1 MEVPTSDSTSIR
13 VALEGCGHGCL
24 HDIYASVE
32 KAAEMKGWDG
42 VDLVII
48 GGDFQAVRNA
58 NDMACMSVP
67 KKYKELGDFHEYYSG
82 QRTAPYLTIFIGGNH
97 EAGNHLFELYYGGW
111 VAPNIYYLGAANVLR
126 CGPLRIAGM
135 SGIWKG
141 YDYRKPHFERL
152 PYNRDDI
159 QSIYHVREL
168 DVRKLLQ
175 IRTQVDLGLSH
186 DWPKQV
192 ERCGDYETLFRQ
204 KRGFRE
210 DSMNGKLGN
219 IAAKHVL
226 DRLRPAYW
234 FSAHL
239 HVRFA
244 ALIQHGGYV
253 VPEHPAARRQ
263 AATASND
270 INQPPKAPHHFGL
283 DGAVITSLVF
293 GDDEPSG
300 ENQPS
305 AGTTVPS
312 LPSNVS
318 APPSQ
323 DASKV
328 GSTEDIQS
336 RPEAEHIT
344 HDPLRTEGS
353 ADQPMGDVQSRLA
366 AWNNFHVVAAQT
378 EAAENSRF
386 LLEQAENQG
395 LPSLNVRHNLT
406 WRKIETD
413 EDGSSRKITGIE
425 RDGILDRQGVKKQK
439 IQHVPEIA
447 KNSDEIDLDLD
458 SDTDEDN
465 SSKALPGMEVP
476 TNDGSDSITPATNV
490 LESSTGN
497 IQTAVRTSGSEVSE
511 DLRNQLPA
519 SFARPQPDPYPLNG
533 PLPDAIS
540 NTLTRFLALDKCL
553 PNRDFLQLVEFN
565 AISDQGETQI
575 ERPYHLHYDK
585 EWLAITR
592 AFANDLHLGDPGAK
606 PPADKG
612 DVVYKPQILE
622 HEKWIE
628 DNVVKPGKMLIP
640 ENFCQTAPVYD
651 PAVPITTEDMPME
664 YTNPQTTQFCELVGI
679 ENKFHMSDEEREAR
693 MAQGPRPAETR
704 GGNMGRPPR
713 RGGFGF
719 GRNRGGRGRGNRR

>member
-1 MEVPTSDSTSIR
+1 MEVPTSNSASIR

-24 HDIYASVE
+24 HDIYASIE
-32 KAAEMKGWDG
+32 KAAELKGWDG
-42 VDLVII
+42 VDLVVI

-58 NDMACMSVP
+58 NDLACMSVP
-67 KKYKELGDFHEYYSG
+67 KKYRELGDFHEYYSG

-126 CGPLRIAGM
+126 CGPIRIAGM

-175 IRTQVDLGLSH
+175 IRTQIDLGLSH
-186 DWPKQV
+186 DWPKHV

-210 DSMNGKLGN
+210 DSISGKLGN
-219 IAAKHVL
+219 MAAKHVL

-244 ALIQHGGYV
+244 ALIQHGEYV
-253 VPEHPAARRQ
+253 IPEHPAARRQ
-263 AATASND
+263 AAAASND
-270 INQPPKAPHHFGL
+270 VNKPPKEPHPFGL
-283 DGAVITSLVF
+283 DGAVLASLATL
-293 GDDEPSG
+293 GDDELLK
-300 ENQPS
+300 EDMPS
-305 AGTTVPS
+305 AGTAVPG

-318 APPSQ
+318 ALPSQ
-323 DASKV
+323 DASKI
-328 GSTEDIQS
+328 GSTEKPQS
-336 RPEAEHIT
+336 QPEAEHT
-344 HDPLRTEGS
+344 SQPRTESPVGK
-353 ADQPMGDVQSRLA
+353 PMENVRSRLA

-386 LLEQAENQG
+386 LLEQAKAQE
-395 LPSLNVRHNLT
+395 LPTPEVTHNLT

-413 EDGSSRKITGIE
+413 EDGSSRKVTGIE
-425 RDGILDRQGVKKQK
+425 RDGILDHPGIKKQK
-439 IQHVPEIA
+439 TQHVPEIV

-458 SDTDEDN
+458 SDTDEDTSN
-465 SSKALPGMEVP
+465 KVLPRTEVP
-476 TNDGSDSITPATNV
+476 TNDGSDSTSPATNV

-497 IQTAVRTSGSEVSE
+497 IQTAVPTSGSEVSE
-511 DLRNQLPA
+511 DLRSQLPA

-533 PLPDAIS
+533 PLPEAIS

-565 AISDQGETQI
+565 AVSDQGDTPV
-575 ERPYHLHYDK
+575 ERPYRLHYDK

-592 AFANDLHLGDPGAK
+592 AFSNDLHLGDAGAR

-612 DVVYKPQILE
+612 DVVYKPHIIE

-628 DNVVKPGKMLIP
+628 DNVVKPGKLLIP
-640 ENFCQTAPVYD
+640 DNFSRTAPIYD
-651 PAVPITTEDMPME
+651 PAVPISTEEMPME

-679 ENKFHMSDEEREAR
+679 ENKFHMNDEERKAR
-693 MAQGPRPAETR
+693 MAQGPRPETR
-704 GGNMGRPPR
+704 GGPR

-719 GRNRGGRGRGNRR
+719 GRGRGGRGRGNRR